1 MTTSMHHRYN
11 NGNGNGNGNGKQHD
25 TAHSSPH
32 TLRIENSLYRSV
44 IDNFPNGAIILFDRE
59 LRYLIAGGA
68 GLEAAGLQRDIMQG
82 KTIWD
87 IFPPETCADIEP
99 GYRATLA
106 GAQSSAEVLFDN
118 KVYMVHSYP
127 VRDDYEQIVAGV
139 MVTQNITAQK
149 EAEEALRRAHAR
161 TERILESMT
170 NAFFAL
176 DREWRFT
183 YVNRHAEGML
193 MRSREELL
201 GQNVWE
207 EFADAVG
214 STFYHKYHQAMT
226 TGETLVFE
234 EYYPPLEGWFEVH
247 AVPSEEGLSVYFHD
261 ISDYKR
267 TQEYLARISKA
278 VESTSDAIGLA
289 DLQGN
294 SIYHNQAFI
303 NLFGYTPEEI
313 NALGGPTAV
322 YADPQVAAEVFASIQ
337 QGQSWNGEVEMK
349 ARDGRS
355 ILALVRADLVID
367 ESGAPVGLIG
377 ACTDISE
384 RKRAEQERLELREQ
398 VIQSQKALLRELSTP
413 LIPLNERVVVMP
425 LVGSVD
431 TQRAQQVMET
441 LLQGIEEQQTPFA
454 ILDITGVPTV
464 DTQVANALIQAARA
478 VKLLGAKVIITG
490 IRPDIAQTLVNLGV
504 SLGDIVTRGTL
515 QAGIAYAMR

>member
-1 MTTSMHHRYN
+1 MTTSMHHQYS
-11 NGNGNGNGNGKQHD
+11 NGCGNGKQNGA
-25 TAHSSPH
+25 AHSPRESLH
-32 TLRIENSLYRSV
+32 RENSLYRSV
-44 IDNFPNGAIILFDRE
+44 IDNFPNGAIILFDRD

-68 GLEAAGLQRDIMQG
+68 GLEAAGLDKNTMQG

-87 IFPPETCADIEP
+87 IFPPATCADIEP

-106 GAQSSAEVLFDN
+106 GAQSSAEVLFKN
-118 KVYMVHSYP
+118 NVYLVHSYP
-127 VRDDYEQIVAGV
+127 VRDDHGQIVAGV
-139 MVTQNITAQK
+139 MVTQNVTLQK
-149 EAEEALRRAHAR
+149 EAEDALRQAHAR

-176 DREWRFT
+176 DRQWRFT
-183 YVNRHAEGML
+183 YINRHAEGML
-193 MRSREELL
+193 MRSRDELL
-201 GQNVWE
+201 GKNLWE
-207 EFADAVG
+207 EFAEAVG
-214 STFYHKYHQAMT
+214 STFYHQYHQAMAS
-226 TGETLVFE
+226 GETLVFE
-234 EYYPPLEGWFEVH
+234 EYYPPLERWFEVH

-278 VESTSDAIGLA
+278 VESTSDAIGMA

-294 SIYHNQAFI
+294 AIYHNQAFI
-303 NLFGYTPEEI
+303 NLLGYTPEEI
-313 NALGGPTAV
+313 NVLGGPTAV
-322 YADPQVAAEVFASIQ
+322 YADPQVAAEVVASIQ
-337 QGQSWNGEVEMK
+337 QGQSWNGEAELK

-355 ILALVRADLVID
+355 ISALVRADLVTD
-367 ESGAPVGLIG
+367 ERGAPVGLMSV
-377 ACTDISE
+377 CTDISE
-384 RKRAEQERLELREQ
+384 RKRAEQERIELQEQ

-441 LLQGIEEQQTPFA
+441 LLQGIEEQKTPFA

-478 VKLLGAKVIITG
+478 VKLLGAQVIITG
-490 IRPDIAQTLVNLGV
+490 IRPDIAHTLVTLGV